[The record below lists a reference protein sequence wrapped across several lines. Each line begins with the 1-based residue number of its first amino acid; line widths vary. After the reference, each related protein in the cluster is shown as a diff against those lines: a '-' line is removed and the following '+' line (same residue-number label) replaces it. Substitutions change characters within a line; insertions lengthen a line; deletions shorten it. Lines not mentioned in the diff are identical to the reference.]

1 MMDVDVV
8 VVGGGPAGLSCALNL
23 VRARQRVLVL
33 DGNRPRHAA
42 TLMSHGFLTRDGVP
56 PLELRRLAREDV
68 EAYENGT
75 VAFAQV
81 DSITPEGEGFVVK
94 ATGVRGA
101 ANHEVRARRVVLA
114 TGLTERLPQVQGL
127 RAFYGTSI
135 HSCFEC
141 DGFEKSDQPLLML
154 GETEDLVRRA
164 LHTSLWSNDV
174 IALSNGSD
182 RVPASAEAELAGA
195 GIRLDRRP
203 IAELL
208 GDRTGLTGVRFA
220 DGEVLER
227 SAGFVRPEWT
237 VPDSFLADLG
247 LERTVST
254 HVGPAADSADPEVGA
269 LITVDAEGRTS
280 VPGVYAVGDIT
291 PPGPQQLIV
300 AAGAGARTAAAVLR
314 DTLDTRIHAVDL
326 ASS

>member
-1 MMDVDVV
+1 MDIDVV

-68 EAYENGT
+68 EAYDNGT

-81 DSITPEGEGFVVK
+81 DSITPEGDGFVVK

-101 ANHEVRARRVVLA
+101 PDHEVRARRVVLA
-114 TGLTERLPQVQGL
+114 TGLTERLPQIQGV
-127 RAFYGTSI
+127 RSFYGTSI

-141 DGFEKSDQPLLML
+141 DGFEKSDQPLVML

-164 LHTSLWSNDV
+164 LHTTLWSDDV
-174 IALSNGSD
+174 VALSNGSD
-182 RVPASAEAELAGA
+182 RVPASADAELAAA

-203 IAELL
+203 IAELV
-208 GDRTGLTGVRFA
+208 GDRSGLTGVRFE
-220 DGEVLER
+220 DGDVLER

-237 VPDSFLADLG
+237 VPDGYLTELNLD
-247 LERTVST
+247 RTPSA
-254 HVGPAADSADPEVGA
+254 HVGSADDSADPELGA
-269 LITVDAEGRTS
+269 LISVDDEGRTS

-300 AAGAGARTAAAVLR
+300 AAGAGARAAAAVLR